1 MNIAI
6 KLTLPAL
13 LLVGTAILGWPGGQ
27 ALAQG
32 TSAGAL
38 EEITVTA
45 RRREES
51 LIDTP
56 VSITAFSAQDIQ
68 DRRTPP
74 GSRPHAG
81 TPLRAFL
88 AHRKALLGDVAR
100 KRGDDQVRCQCNAL
114 DED

>member
-56 VSITAFSAQDIQ
+56 VSITATVIAAEPVVTVHASGASISASSVPPVWASLCIPH
-68 DRRTPP
+68 RLEKLLSFGSTFARTI
-74 GSRPHAG
+74 
-81 TPLRAFL
+81 
-88 AHRKALLGDVAR
+88 
-100 KRGDDQVRCQCNAL
+100 
-114 DED
+114 